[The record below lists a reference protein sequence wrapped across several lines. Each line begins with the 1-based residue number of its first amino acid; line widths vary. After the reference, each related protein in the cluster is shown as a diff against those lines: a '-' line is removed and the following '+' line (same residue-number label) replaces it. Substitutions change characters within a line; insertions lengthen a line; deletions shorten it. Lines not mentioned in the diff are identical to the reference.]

1 MECYFHNASAVDA
14 FHLQKNQWEVR
25 AELTCVV
32 TAVTFSEGQ
41 HGQDGVNQS
50 LRKDVGKKIGFE
62 MHGLNSLDNFLF
74 LLGDWK
80 MICSYIKY
88 TFIDF
93 VISC

>member
-1 MECYFHNASAVDA
+1 M
-14 FHLQKNQWEVR
+14 VR
-25 AELTCVV
+25 M
-32 TAVTFSEGQ
+32 
-41 HGQDGVNQS
+41 GVNQS

-62 MHGLNSLDNFLF
+62 MHGLNSLDHFLF